1 MSNFTKSILYSATVL
16 AVGLVAIFSIYSN
29 VSTSPDASVAAI
41 EPATGEVT
49 PSDIEMPANP
59 AASAETPAT
68 EEGAAASETP
78 AATDAAAPAE
88 AAQAAP
94 AAEGTEAPAAETAEA
109 LPADSAIPA
118 GSEEIASPE
127 IEGLN
132 PAAPVQLTIDAAAKE
147 AEAAAATAPEA
158 AEPSAGSEAVPAL
171 VPTEE

>member
-41 EPATGEVT
+41 EPATGDVSADSLIIPADPVAAAQEGQE
-49 PSDIEMPANP
+49 IEGEATIP
-59 AASAETPAT
+59 ASAEEITP
-68 EEGAAASETP
+68 
-78 AATDAAAPAE
+78 E
-88 AAQAAP
+88 AA
-94 AAEGTEAPAAETAEA
+94 AEA

-118 GSEEIASPE
+118 GNEEIASPE
-127 IEGLN
+127 IEGSN

-158 AEPSAGSEAVPAL
+158 AEPSAGAEAVPAL

>member
-29 VSTSPDASVAAI
+29 VSTSPDVSVAAI

-59 AASAETPAT
+59 AATAETPAT
-68 EEGAAASETP
+68 EEGATASETP
-78 AATDAAAPAE
+78 AATDAAVPAE

-94 AAEGTEAPAAETAEA
+94 AAEGTEAPAAETAEV

-118 GSEEIASPE
+118 GNEEV
-127 IEGLN
+127 
-132 PAAPVQLTIDAAAKE
+132 APVQQTIDAAAKE
-147 AEAAAATAPEA
+147 AEAEA
-158 AEPSAGSEAVPAL
+158 ETTEPSAGAEAVPAL